1 MQRSDQQDR
10 AGEGV
15 RRHHLVMRLS
25 IGGDAA
31 ALGEPA
37 RPSDI
42 GLHDVDRAAVDQLA
56 EAVEPVLGFVAR
68 YWRRERIGDARAAI
82 DVVGRDRLL
91 DPIELLRLHRT
102 AHLDREIGAPRAVDV
117 DHQLCVWAQRL
128 ARGGD
133 PRQIF
138 RGIDLAEFGLPDEL
152 TQMRAGRRI
161 AADLHLH
168 ALEAAGAVALH
179 FAGEIGGRFAFL
191 IKAAAGIGLDAV
203 AAGAEEA
210 VYRQF
215 GDLAGD
221 VPQRDVDAADRVH
234 ENAAATELPGAC
246 EHLLP
251 EMLDQQRILA
261 DEQRLEASFDD
272 GRGDTATDPSLADS
286 DDA

>member
-1 MQRSDQQDR
+1 M
-10 AGEGV
+10 
-15 RRHHLVMRLS
+15 
-25 IGGDAA
+25 
-31 ALGEPA
+31 
-37 RPSDI
+37 
-42 GLHDVDRAAVDQLA
+42 
-56 EAVEPVLGFVAR
+56 
-68 YWRRERIGDARAAI
+68 
-82 DVVGRDRLL
+82 
-91 DPIELLRLHRT
+91 
-102 AHLDREIGAPRAVDV
+102 AH
-117 DHQLCVWAQRL
+117 
-128 ARGGD
+128 GGD

-168 ALEAAGAVALH
+168 ALEAAGAVALR

-210 VYRQF
+210 VYWQF

-286 DDA
+286 DDAVIGLDLDEQRGPLRLHPGGAGIGRVATAGQRDCTHIGDFHVSSFGSVRVPTARE